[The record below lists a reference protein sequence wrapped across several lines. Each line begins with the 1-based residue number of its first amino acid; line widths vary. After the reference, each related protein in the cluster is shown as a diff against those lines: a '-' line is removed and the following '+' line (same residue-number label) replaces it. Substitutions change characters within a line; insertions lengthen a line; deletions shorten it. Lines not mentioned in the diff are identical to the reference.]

1 MGQNT
6 STRSS
11 DIPYVLKTRLHRT
24 KIKDAP
30 DPETFRA
37 ASAPADPTNNTR
49 KQETEEEENERLRK
63 EYNLRQSR
71 KKLKDR
77 NRRRSVTVQM
87 RQSRRQSKF
96 VHENLVKLNMF
107 TNIRDVYD
115 GVDETTNKI
124 GEGSWGKVKL
134 VTKKDGSGQT
144 AAVKVLQLSHKM
156 DHGRM
161 RELRGEISMLQQID
175 HPHIAKLYEIYEEE
189 GVNLYLVQEYLAGGE
204 LFDRVIELGYFQ
216 EKAAAEA
223 VRQMFG
229 AVQYL
234 HSRGIVHR
242 DLKLENFM
250 YRSPGSDEL
259 VLIDFGLSTR
269 YNPNGQHLKRSH
281 SMSKKVT
288 KLGRTMNRLKKK
300 EENIDMYLNEMVGSS
315 YYMAPEVLRRKYGQ
329 ECDVWSLG
337 VIAYMLLSGHPPF
350 AGENDKIIMKRVLEG
365 KYHFRHSAFRK
376 VSAEAVDFVRRVL
389 EYNPKERL
397 TAREALEHIWLGQIH
412 QQRVNDRMSRR
423 QSIDRSVVQNLKN
436 FVHTNRFKKLALQ
449 AVAYSTRYE
458 DIQNLQE
465 IFEDIDQDQD
475 GYITLEELRN
485 ALKHSPYVDSAGI
498 EEIFEAMD
506 VDRAQKVHLNEFIAA
521 SLNHSILKDENILL
535 EAFNRLDINEKGEI
549 DRNDLADLLGQNFD
563 RRQVDKMLEEFA
575 NENPNGGRGKLTI
588 TKGQFINAMRRVRK
602 DESTKFMSFQNLAPV
617 DDEDDDSEIE
627 ELNL

>member
-1 MGQNT
+1 
-6 STRSS
+6 
-11 DIPYVLKTRLHRT
+11 
-24 KIKDAP
+24 
-30 DPETFRA
+30 
-37 ASAPADPTNNTR
+37 
-49 KQETEEEENERLRK
+49 
-63 EYNLRQSR
+63 
-71 KKLKDR
+71 
-77 NRRRSVTVQM
+77 
-87 RQSRRQSKF
+87 
-96 VHENLVKLNMF
+96 
-107 TNIRDVYD
+107 
-115 GVDETTNKI
+115 
-124 GEGSWGKVKL
+124 
-134 VTKKDGSGQT
+134 
-144 AAVKVLQLSHKM
+144 
-156 DHGRM
+156 
-161 RELRGEISMLQQID
+161 
-175 HPHIAKLYEIYEEE
+175 
-189 GVNLYLVQEYLAGGE
+189 
-204 LFDRVIELGYFQ
+204 
-216 EKAAAEA
+216 
-223 VRQMFG
+223 
-229 AVQYL
+229 
-234 HSRGIVHR
+234 
-242 DLKLENFM
+242 
-250 YRSPGSDEL
+250 
-259 VLIDFGLSTR
+259 
-269 YNPNGQHLKRSH
+269 
-281 SMSKKVT
+281 
-288 KLGRTMNRLKKK
+288 
-300 EENIDMYLNEMVGSS
+300 
-315 YYMAPEVLRRKYGQ
+315 
-329 ECDVWSLG
+329 
-337 VIAYMLLSGHPPF
+337 
-350 AGENDKIIMKRVLEG
+350 MKRVLEG

-617 DDEDDDSEIE
+617 DDEDNDSEIE